1 MLSRTKA
8 LYQGAVNYI
17 KQLRISVKLTLIYAA
32 LIAILL
38 FATSSFTVI
47 ALYYTQYHQAEKEMN
62 ISIVTTLRQLE
73 ETCDALTALGVTRE
87 DIIRRLQKE

>member
-47 ALYYTQYHQAEKEMN
+47 ALYYTQYHQAEK
-62 ISIVTTLRQLE
+62 
-73 ETCDALTALGVTRE
+73 
-87 DIIRRLQKE
+87 